1 MQKKLVLGKKSG
13 LVELSRASRFSRSLA
28 RLASGSF
35 QLVSS
40 PAPSQIILLY
50 NKHIIYNLHNLNR
63 KYVTVLDVFCKMC
76 ALLNAV
82 VVWEVFRS
90 PSTGMNSVLKSC
102 DESNKGTYP
111 CLYRS

>member
-1 MQKKLVLGKKSG
+1 MLLGIFPFFVIYLHNKLM
-13 LVELSRASRFSRSLA
+13 E
-28 RLASGSF
+28 
-35 QLVSS
+35 
-40 PAPSQIILLY
+40 PPSQIILLY
-50 NKHIIYNLHNLNR
+50 NKHILYNLHNLNR

-76 ALLNAV
+76 ALLNSV

-90 PSTGMNSVLKSC
+90 QSTGIYSVLKSC